1 MDLAKNSTG
10 KYLYKYLPFNQ
21 YSLQIL
27 LNNKFWIGPPDLLND
42 PFEGDFIIK
51 NYEKLHNESCV
62 KTLLFLTKSNDND
75 IDEDCNKMMND
86 RNAFIK
92 KLYEFINNKIKK
104 NYGSTSFSKNCDNL
118 KMWSHYADSHKGFI
132 IIFDREML
140 EDTIVDVATKIIDV
154 DYTGLPEIFVE
165 HQSNNFIIR
174 DYGKML
180 TKKLSDWSNEDE
192 VRIIMKH
199 EYKYDFHRFL
209 EFNRHCFK
217 GIIYGSRINFENL
230 ITIDNTL
237 KDLHKDLKF
246 YVAKKNSARNKI
258 IFDQIEYNT

>member
-1 MDLAKNSTG
+1 MDLIENSAG
-10 KYLYKYLPFNQ
+10 KYLYKYLPFSQ

-27 LNNKFWIGPPDLLND
+27 INNKFWIGPPDLLND

-51 NYEKLHNESCV
+51 NYKRLHNESCV
-62 KTLLFLTKSNDND
+62 RALLILTKSNDL
-75 IDEDCNKMMND
+75 DEDFKVMIND
-86 RNAFIK
+86 KNSFLK
-92 KLYEFINNKIKK
+92 KLYEYINNEIKN
-104 NYGSTSFSKNCDNL
+104 NYGSTSFSKNCENL

-140 EDTIVDVATKIIDV
+140 ESIIVDGATKIIDIE
-154 DYTGLPEIFVE
+154 YTGLPEIFVE

-180 TKKLSDWSNEDE
+180 TKKLSDWNNEDE

-209 EFNRHCFK
+209 KFNRNCIK

-230 ITIDNTL
+230 ITIDNIL

-258 IFDQIEYNT
+258 IFGQIEYKI